1 MIIEELNLDSDE
13 ETLVSQ
19 PDSFGLDDIS
29 NECEGDTFYSYPYY
43 SNDNFDYQ
51 FRLTLSSDVIKLEE
65 VKCNETE
72 LNTIDSIK
80 VLKSIEIPFDKGF
93 EIIQNKLDLRTGKK
107 IEINCDT
114 INYSFERENA
124 EEILENNKKVV
135 LLELY
140 NTITE

>member
-19 PDSFGLDDIS
+19 PDFSTMDDIS

-43 SNDNFDYQ
+43 SNDSFDYQ

-65 VKCNETE
+65 VKCNETDLDTME
-72 LNTIDSIK
+72 GTK
-80 VLKSIEIPFDKGF
+80 VLKTIEIPFDKGF
-93 EIIQNKLDLRTGKK
+93 ELIQNKLDLRTGKK
-107 IEINCDT
+107 IELSCET
-114 INYSFERENA
+114 INYLLEKDTA
-124 EEILENNKKVV
+124 EEVLENNKRVV

-140 NTITE
+140 DTITE